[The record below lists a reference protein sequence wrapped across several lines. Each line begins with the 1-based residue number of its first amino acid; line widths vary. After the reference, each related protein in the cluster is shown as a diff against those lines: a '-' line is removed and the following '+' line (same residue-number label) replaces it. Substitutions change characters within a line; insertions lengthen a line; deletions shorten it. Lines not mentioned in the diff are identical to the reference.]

1 MATNRQAPAALDG
14 RQHAK
19 RSDSEGSRRLGEG
32 LLLALA
38 TLLWLAAALVPVSYA
53 VIQTFKTQADAL
65 AGNPWS
71 LSSPTLDNYH
81 TVLSTQLLRYLL
93 NSVVTSVGAVLLSL
107 LLGSLAAYALS
118 RLPHRLNAVIYL
130 LFVSGLAVPVYAAII
145 PIYRFEATT
154 TNLYDTLPGLLL
166 PYAGTGLPITIFIL
180 TAFMRGIPEELEH
193 AMQID
198 GAGVVR
204 RYLQLALPLSR
215 PALATVA
222 VYTFINNWNNFV
234 LPLVLTQSDDER
246 TLPLA
251 VWSYQGQYGMNVPLV
266 LTVVVLSTLPLL
278 IFYIL
283 QRRNFIQG
291 LTAGALSAV

>member
-1 MATNRQAPAALDG
+1 MAPTLVAARKKGGLPRQV
-14 RQHAK
+14 
-19 RSDSEGSRRLGEG
+19 GERF
-32 LLLALA
+32 LLAIVALF
-38 TLLWLAAALVPVSYA
+38 WLVVVLIPVAYA

-65 AGNPWS
+65 ASSPWS
-71 LSSPTLDNYH
+71 LSTPTLDNYQ
-81 TVLSTQLLRYLL
+81 TIFGPQVLRYLL
-93 NSVVTSVGAVLLSL
+93 NSVVTSVGAVLLSTL
-107 LLGSLAAYALS
+107 LASLAAYALA
-118 RLPHRLNAVIYL
+118 RLPHRANGFLYL
-130 LFVSGLAVPVYAAII
+130 LFVSGLAVPIYASII
-145 PIYRFEATT
+145 PIYRLSIAW
-154 TNLYDTLPGLLL
+154 NLYDTLPGILL
-166 PYAGTGLPITIFIL
+166 PFAGTALPITVFIL
-180 TAFMRGIPEELEH
+180 TAFMRGIPDELEQ

-198 GAGVVR
+198 GAGVFR

-222 VYTFINNWNNFV
+222 VFAFIANWNNFV
-234 LPLVLTQSDDER
+234 LPLVLTQSDDMR

-251 VWSYQGQYGMNVPLV
+251 IWNYQGQYGMNVPLV